1 MKARLSKI
9 RPVLLSPLA
18 ILVLAAGC
26 GRSEPTPPPD
36 VAATTAETSP
46 PVAAPEPTATA
57 TAGLS
62 GASGSKAAG
71 ELNFAAGNG
80 GVSVTGHVAGLS
92 ANTVHGFHVHQNG
105 DCSARDAKSA
115 GDHFNPE
122 MTMHGGPTAE
132 NRHLGDMPNIE
143 SDGTGNATVSATLSG
158 ATLRDGGPHDL
169 LGKAVIVHARRDD
182 YMSQPSGD
190 SGDRIAC
197 GVIR

>member
-1 MKARLSKI
+1 MKAQ
-9 RPVLLSPLA
+9 PVLLIPLA
-18 ILVLAAGC
+18 TLALLAGC
-26 GRSEPTPPPD
+26 GRSEPTPPEAD
-36 VAATTAETSP
+36 AAPAIETTP

-62 GASGSKAAG
+62 GASGSKVAG

-80 GVSVTGHVAGLS
+80 GVSVMGHVAGLA
-92 ANTVHGFHVHQNG
+92 ANSIHGFHVHENG

-115 GDHFNPE
+115 GEHFNPE
-122 MTMHGGPTAE
+122 HAMHGAPTAPT
-132 NRHLGDMPNIE
+132 RHLGDMPNIE

-158 ATLRDGGPHDL
+158 GTLRDGGPHDL
-169 LGKAVIVHARRDD
+169 VGKAVIVHAKRDD
-182 YMSQPSGD
+182 YTSQPSGD